1 LPVEAQRKSLQSP
14 ELDVTQSSSVDQ
26 SLVIV
31 SAPLVSSED
40 HTPPDEGTSTAV
52 CESVEHS
59 VLLPSSVEPADHPRR
74 TKEEKGKDKVGDD
87 RPIVPLVERS
97 EASLSSNLMANRA
110 EDETRESFPREE
122 TEGEQPEPIAVSRPV
137 EMPEVL
143 RAKFLTSMFKMK
155 KFTQKGQPTILPSS
169 DAELTEKAIMA
180 EEQRNLLTTSSLV
193 YPLSTFLSDT
203 GSLSDSDKET
213 ERYLERML
221 LNAAA
226 ESPFAQVS
234 SVAEVAEKILGFEHA
249 GAREAE
255 TATTK
260 EVSALT
266 AGKGEIQTMSIA
278 DYESRLRREGSIAS
292 QIATDASPVGGSTSG
307 QTPDAIYWF
316 ISDTLNQLGEK
327 WLGNPLITLA
337 GLIPA
342 PAMAKLR
349 Q

>member
-1 LPVEAQRKSLQSP
+1 VNPSNAPVIL
-14 ELDVTQSSSVDQ
+14 SSS
-26 SLVIV
+26 
-31 SAPLVSSED
+31 
-40 HTPPDEGTSTAV
+40 
-52 CESVEHS
+52 
-59 VLLPSSVEPADHPRR
+59 ADPTGHPRR
-74 TKEEKGKDKVGDD
+74 TREEKGKDKVGDD
-87 RPIVPLVERS
+87 MPTVPLVERS
-97 EASLSSNLMANRA
+97 EASLSPNLMANRA

-122 TEGEQPEPIAVSRPV
+122 TEGEQPELVAVSHSD
-137 EMPEVL
+137 EMSEIL

-169 DAELTEKAIMA
+169 DAELTEKTMMA
-180 EEQRNLLTTSSLV
+180 EEQGNLLATSSPGIPSFHIPV
-193 YPLSTFLSDT
+193 DI

-255 TATTK
+255 NATTK

-266 AGKGEIQTMSIA
+266 AGKGEIRTISIA

-292 QIATDASPVGGSTSG
+292 QITTDASPVGGSTSG
-307 QTPDAIYWF
+307 RTLDAIYWF
-316 ISDTLNQLGEK
+316 ISETLNQLGEK
-327 WLGNPLITLA
+327 WLGNPLTTLA

-342 PAMAKLR
+342 SAMAEVKAMTSQETADHMIFHLVNVSILHFSWVIYPISLEFILSLR
-349 Q
+349 FSGLHA